1 MAPFPFSETNPPR
14 PMNYLA
20 HALLAGPLATDRI
33 GAIIGDFVKGPL
45 SPRPAGLSAALVDG
59 VMLHRRIDSF
69 ADRHPAFIRSRMRVS
84 ADRRRVGGIMVDLFY
99 DHFLARHWA
108 QFSIQPLHAFTA
120 ETYQLIARHTDPL
133 PADFLPVFERMASH
147 DWLASY
153 HDSSNVALALDR
165 MSRFRLRQPNTL
177 AGAGEELEREYA
189 GLEADFLS
197 FLPDALAF
205 AAQVR
210 EARP

>member
-1 MAPFPFSETNPPR
+1 
-14 PMNYLA
+14 MNFLA
-20 HALLAGPLATDRI
+20 HAYLGGEVAEHRLGGFL
-33 GAIIGDFVKGPL
+33 GDFVKGPL
-45 SPRPAGLSAALVDG
+45 GAAQGGLPAEVLAG
-59 VMLHRRIDSF
+59 VELHRRLDSF
-69 ADRHPAFIRSRMRVS
+69 AETHPAFCRSRERIS
-84 ADRRRVGGIMVDLFY
+84 PARRRVAGIMVDLFY

-165 MSRFRLRQPNTL
+165 MSRFRLRQPKTL